1 MRNIDHKSD
10 FLQELYSL
18 LQRHDDPAD
27 DVTWDDITDYYNQG
41 TGENVSK
48 DTVRKGAFL
57 LQKFGDYLQ
66 PVGETG
72 GYAAADTSAAPESAW
87 EFQKERMKLQTE
99 KLEYNRWLRQNAR
112 DDLLI
117 EKLTDAIKAL
127 PPLPVHDVLPVVH
140 GDSVGVLCFGDEHF
154 GSEFEVRGLHGE
166 VINAYNVEIAKNRM
180 WRLLDQ
186 VVDVVKREG
195 LTEIDVL
202 NMGDFTDGILRVGQL
217 MKLQYGVVD
226 STVLYM
232 EFLSR
237 WLDTLTKHVRVK
249 FQMVHGNHSQ
259 LRLLGQKKG
268 AFQDENMGKIVA
280 HFVRARLADNPNFT
294 YIENPTGLIFA
305 DVAGFNLLGI
315 HGECKNMG
323 QALKDFSLT
332 YQTKIDILV
341 GGHLHHGAHEDVG
354 RATRTI
360 RVPSMIGVDPYS
372 MSLNATSDP
381 GATFLLVERDVGVV
395 DEIFL
400 HVE

>member
-1 MRNIDHKSD
+1 MRIINNKSD
-10 FLQELYSL
+10 FLAELYDL
-18 LQRHDDPAD
+18 LRRHEDPAD
-27 DVTWDDITDYYNQG
+27 DVTWDDITCFYNSE
-41 TGENVSK
+41 TGEAVSK
-48 DTVRKGAFL
+48 DTIRKGAFL
-57 LQKFGDYLQ
+57 LQKFGNYLQ
-66 PVGETG
+66 PADSAC
-72 GYAAADTSAAPESAW
+72 GYVAAEPSANQEQIR

-127 PPLPVHDVLPVVH
+127 PPLPVRDALPVTH
-140 GDSVGVLCFGDEHF
+140 GDRVGVLCFGDEHF
-154 GSEFEVRGLHGE
+154 GSEFEIHGLQGE
-166 VINAYNVEIAKNRM
+166 LINKYNVEVAQQRM
-180 WRLLDQ
+180 WNLLDR

-226 STVLYM
+226 STVIYE
-232 EFLSR
+232 EFLSK
-237 WLDTLTKHVRVK
+237 WLDVLTQYVRVK

-280 HFVRARLADNPNFT
+280 HFVKTRLRDNPNFT
-294 YIENPTGLIFA
+294 YIENPTGLIFT
-305 DVAGFNLLGI
+305 DVAGYNLLGI

-323 QALKDFSLT
+323 QALKDFALT
-332 YQTKIDILV
+332 YQTRIDILV
-341 GGHLHHGAHEDVG
+341 GGHLHHGAHEDIG

-360 RVPSMIGVDPYS
+360 RVPSMIGIDPYS

-381 GATFLLVERDVGVV
+381 GATFLLVERGVGVV
-395 DEIFL
+395 DEKFL
-400 HVE
+400 HV

>member
-1 MRNIDHKSD
+1 MNYESD
-10 FLQELYSL
+10 FLHELYDL
-18 LQRHDDPAD
+18 LRRHEDPAD
-27 DVTWDDITDYYNQG
+27 DVTWDDITDYYNDA
-41 TGENVSK
+41 TGEQVSK
-48 DTVRKGAFL
+48 DTIRKGAFL
-57 LQKFGDYLQ
+57 LQRFGDFLQ
-66 PVGETG
+66 PTTG
-72 GYAAADTSAAPESAW
+72 GEVYIPAVAEDSVADAR

-117 EKLTDAIKAL
+117 EKLTDAIRNLPAL
-127 PPLPVHDVLPVVH
+127 PAHEVLPVAH
-140 GDSVGVLCFGDEHF
+140 NDRVGVLCFGDEHF
-154 GSEFEVRGLHGE
+154 GSEFEICGLHGE
-166 VINAYNVEIAKNRM
+166 VINRYNVEIAEERM
-180 WRLLDQ
+180 WTLLDK
-186 VVDVVKREG
+186 VVDIAKKEG

-232 EFLSR
+232 EFLSQ
-237 WLDTLTKHVRVK
+237 WLDTLTRYVRVK

-280 HFVRARLADNPNFT
+280 HFVKTRLADNPNFT
-294 YIENPTGLIFA
+294 YIENPTGLIFT

-332 YQTKIDILV
+332 YKTRIDILV

-360 RVPSMIGVDPYS
+360 RVPSMIGADPYG

-381 GATFLLVERDVGVV
+381 GASFLLIERGVGVV
-395 DEIFL
+395 DEKFI
-400 HVE
+400 HVN